1 MASRAV
7 KVHRVQRVVRQVAN
21 EIFYNKTIGIEQRIQ
36 DCVDKRDKLNE
47 RIKRLEEVKSIWD
60 NLPFKEGDVAVHIE
74 FGNILIK
81 SIEFGTT
88 EDDLEDIKY
97 NIITCNHG
105 IKKISFREIV
115 AMTEAAKVLYVKK

>member
-1 MASRAV
+1 M
-7 KVHRVQRVVRQVAN
+7 AN